1 MSYHVAIHVMD
12 DLWYFLLLS
21 WLEQAGVCYA
31 FVEFEDATA
40 AQSAIEVCIL
50 APLCFP
56 SFGGSEF
63 SHSNIA

>member
-50 APLCFP
+50 APFCFP
-56 SFGGSEF
+56 
-63 SHSNIA
+63 